1 MSQAWDRLDGQT
13 GAAQGRELREAE
25 RFCQRMARREA
36 GNFYWGFIA
45 LPRDQ
50 RVAIYALYDFA
61 RQVDD
66 EADAAGRPHPT
77 PRNPDPRVPPA
88 ERGGWSPAIS
98 RGPGDLAASLARH
111 RQRAR
116 ACAAGEASDPVTLV
130 LSRAMRRY
138 RIPEGELQA
147 LIDGVQTDLT
157 RTRYATWAELE
168 AYCRLVASTIGR
180 MCVRIFGFE
189 DPSALDRA
197 DELGVALQLTN
208 ILRDVRE
215 DGGLGR
221 VYLPG
226 EDLERFGVAEADL
239 LAGTPGSGWEQLVDF
254 EVRRARAHYATGLQV
269 LGLIPRR
276 PAVCVATMAG
286 IYRRIL
292 DMVERE
298 PRLPLQRRAS
308 LSPAAKVGVM
318 VRSWAS
324 PRG

>member
-1 MSQAWDRLDGQT
+1 MSQTWDRLERPAGS
-13 GAAQGRELREAE
+13 AALELREAE
-25 RFCQRMARREA
+25 RFCQQMARREA
-36 GNFYWGFIA
+36 GNFYWGFVS

-66 EADAAGRPHPT
+66 DADAAGRPH
-77 PRNPDPRVPPA
+77 
-88 ERGGWSPAIS
+88 
-98 RGPGDLAASLARH
+98 LAASLERH
-111 RQRAR
+111 RKRAR
-116 ACAAGEASDPVTLV
+116 ACAAGDPSDPVTLV

-138 RIPEGELQA
+138 GMPEAELQA

-157 RTRYATWAELE
+157 RTRYATWPELE

-189 DPSALDRA
+189 DPSALERA

-215 DGGLGR
+215 DGQLGR

-226 EDLERFGVAEADL
+226 EDLERFEVDEADL
-239 LAGTPGSGWEQLVDF
+239 LAGEPGPGWEALVDF
-254 EVRRARAHYATGLQV
+254 EASRARTWFATGMGV
-269 LGLIPRR
+269 LRLIPRR

-292 DMVERE
+292 ELVERD
-298 PRLPLQRRAS
+298 PRLPLRRRAS
-308 LSPAAKVGVM
+308 LSPAAKAAVV
-318 VRSWAS
+318 V
-324 PRG
+324 

>member
-1 MSQAWDRLDGQT
+1 MGCMGVKDPAGFP
-13 GAAQGRELREAE
+13 AASLQLREAE
-25 RFCQRMARREA
+25 RFCQQMARREA
-36 GNFYWGFIA
+36 GNFYWGFVS

-66 EADAAGRPHPT
+66 DADAAGRPH
-77 PRNPDPRVPPA
+77 
-88 ERGGWSPAIS
+88 
-98 RGPGDLAASLARH
+98 LAASLERH
-111 RQRAR
+111 RKRAR
-116 ACAAGEASDPVTLV
+116 ACAAGDPSDPVALV
-130 LSRAMRRY
+130 LSRAMRRHG
-138 RIPEGELQA
+138 IPEAELHA

-157 RTRYATWAELE
+157 RTRYATWPELE

-189 DPSALDRA
+189 DPAALERA

-215 DGGLGR
+215 DGQLGR

-226 EDLERFGVAEADL
+226 EDLERFEVDEADL
-239 LAGTPGSGWEQLVDF
+239 LAGEPGPGWEALVDF
-254 EVRRARAHYATGLQV
+254 EAGRARAWFATGMDV
-269 LGLIPRR
+269 LRLVPRR

-292 DMVERE
+292 ELVERD
-298 PRLPLQRRAS
+298 PRLPLRRRAS
-308 LSPAAKVGVM
+308 LSPGAKAAVV
-318 VRSWAS
+318 VRSWWSA
-324 PRG
+324 RG

>member
-1 MSQAWDRLDGQT
+1 MSQTWDRLEPPAVA
-13 GAAQGRELREAE
+13 GAPEMREAE

-36 GNFYWGFIA
+36 GNFYWGFVS

-66 EADAAGRPHPT
+66 DADAAGRPHL
-77 PRNPDPRVPPA
+77 
-88 ERGGWSPAIS
+88 S
-98 RGPGDLAASLARH
+98 ASLERH

-116 ACAAGEASDPVTLV
+116 DCALGEASDPVTLV

-138 RIPEGELQA
+138 GIPESELQA

-180 MCVRIFGFE
+180 MCVRVFGFR
-189 DPSALDRA
+189 DPAALERA

-208 ILRDVRE
+208 ILRDVKE
-215 DGGLGR
+215 DGELGR
-221 VYLPG
+221 VYLPR

-239 LAGTPGSGWEQLVDF
+239 LAGEPGPGWEALVDF
-254 EVRRARAHYATGLQV
+254 EAARAHRWFATGLDV
-269 LGLIPRR
+269 LRLIPRR
-276 PAVCVATMAG
+276 PAVCVGTMAG

-292 DMVERE
+292 GMVERD
-298 PRLPLQRRAS
+298 PRLPLRRRAS
-308 LSPAAKVGVM
+308 LSPPAKAAVV
-318 VRSWAS
+318 VRSWWSA
-324 PRG
+324 RG